1 MLVPVDRVTVVG
13 RGAEDKSGATEWRC
27 GELRKCRRERAK
39 GVSSM
44 AGDSEGIR
52 ASVQRVLQHV
62 GSLVRLQKELARSEM
77 EQKGGTAA
85 AGAGTAIGAGLLALY
100 ALGFGL
106 AAVAAALALVVD
118 WWLALLIVFFLLSVL
133 VVVLVLVS
141 RQLFRMSAPLKPEQ
155 AIEEARLTKQVLRS
169 FRAG

>member
-1 MLVPVDRVTVVG
+1 
-13 RGAEDKSGATEWRC
+13 
-27 GELRKCRRERAK
+27 
-39 GVSSM
+39 M

-52 ASVQRVLQHV
+52 ASGERVLRHV
-62 GSLVRLQKELARSEM
+62 SSLVRLQKELARSELQ
-77 EQKGGTAA
+77 EKGATAAGGVGTAV
-85 AGAGTAIGAGLLALY
+85 GAGLLALY

-118 WWLALLIVFFLLSVL
+118 WWLALLIVFLVLVVL

-155 AIEEARLTKQVLRS
+155 AIEEARLTKQVLRG

>member
-1 MLVPVDRVTVVG
+1 
-13 RGAEDKSGATEWRC
+13 
-27 GELRKCRRERAK
+27 
-39 GVSSM
+39 M

-52 ASVQRVLQHV
+52 ASGERVLRHV
-62 GSLVRLQKELARSEM
+62 SSLVRLQKELARTEM
-77 EQKGGTAA
+77 QEKGATAA
-85 AGAGTAIGAGLLALY
+85 GGAGTAVAAGLLSLY

-118 WWLALLIVFFLLSVL
+118 WWLALLIVFLVLVVL

-141 RQLFRMSAPLKPEQ
+141 RQLFRMSAPLKPEH
-155 AIEEARLTKQVLRS
+155 AIEETRLTKQVFRG

>member
-1 MLVPVDRVTVVG
+1 
-13 RGAEDKSGATEWRC
+13 
-27 GELRKCRRERAK
+27 
-39 GVSSM
+39 M

-52 ASVQRVLQHV
+52 ASAQRVLQHV
-62 GSLVRLQKELARSEM
+62 SSLARLQKELARSEM
-77 EQKGGTAA
+77 QEKGATAA
-85 AGAGTAIGAGLLALY
+85 GGAGTAVAAGLLALY

-106 AAVAAALALVVD
+106 AAIAAALALVLD
-118 WWLALLIVFFLLSVL
+118 WWLALLVVFLALTFL

-155 AIEEARLTKQVLRS
+155 AMEEARLTKQVLKG